1 MDKISFEWDPAK
13 AKANLKKHG
22 VAFEEAATVFF
33 DDRAV
38 EFYDDD
44 HSEWED
50 RLLLLGLSATLRL
63 LLVCHCYR
71 ESDSVIRM
79 ISARK
84 ATKNEAKLYD
94 RW

>member
-13 AKANLKKHG
+13 AKANFKKHG

-33 DDRAV
+33 DDRAL
-38 EFYDDD
+38 EFYDDE
-44 HSEWED
+44 HSGWED
-50 RLLLLGLSATLRL
+50 RMLLLGPSSRLRL

-71 ESDSVIRM
+71 ESESVIRI

-84 ATKNEAKLYD
+84 ATKNEAKLYG
-94 RW
+94 R